1 MLKRL
6 KNSDKIRIYSDL
18 PKVEPGEIFVA
29 PLIDDCLEFPPV
41 VNETTWPDWFKD
53 PRIAEPGTIA
63 SCKGI
68 QDLLSTGITFHLWC
82 DYKFIWESSQQS
94 FIAKASDQRFWAE
107 SFPYSNTVGCPIAKA
122 RPASEANWPKLVNPW
137 YVKTAKG
144 YSSLLIPTLYD
155 ADSRYHA
162 LPGVVHTDYYHAVN
176 AVLQINTDEEF
187 VIKAGTPLFQLI
199 PFKRK
204 DNIKTM
210 TLGTHEAATKMRGQG
225 VSHGN
230 INVFSRKGL
239 YRKHQRKADA
249 DS

>member
-6 KNSDKIRIYSDL
+6 KDSHLIRTYADL
-18 PKVEPGEIFVA
+18 PKVNPGEILVS
-29 PLIDDCLEFPPV
+29 PIVDDCLEFPPV
-41 VNETTWPDWFKD
+41 INETTWPDWFRD

-82 DYKFIWESSQQS
+82 DYEFYWDAPKQS
-94 FIAKASDQRFWAE
+94 FTARASDPRFSAE

-137 YVKTAKG
+137 HVKTAKG
-144 YSSLLIPTLYD
+144 YSSLLIPPLYD
-155 ADSRYHA
+155 ADPKYHA
-162 LPGVVHTDYYHAVN
+162 LPGIVHTDYYHAVN

-199 PFKRK
+199 PFRRK
-204 DNIKTM
+204 DNISKM
-210 TLGTHEAATKMRGQG
+210 MVAPHEAALKMRARG
-225 VSHGN
+225 VSYGN
-230 INVFSRKGL
+230 INPFSRKGL